1 MGPSAV
7 EGYSGGVNIN
17 WNRILTFGAIHDA
30 TQAHYYNYNGTI
42 GFYRTTAG
50 FKAFGFGSNVA
61 RPYNYD
67 GSSPD
72 FVVTNTW
79 HQPLYF
85 EMRMGANSASGT
97 WSRFHWYCGSTQA
110 NTYGGVLANEDLK
123 MTLCAPNT
131 DWDNGESYLGLING
145 TILSFRYDHSESL
158 HNGMKIKPISNSTL
172 TTNCNF
178 HIAGTQTWSDHITW
192 DDGVQV
198 QLGGSCLFIQ
208 GSGDTWGV
216 WNSSIGAD
224 AWSIKCPFG
233 ARVEIGEMYNQNVGL
248 YVYGNLEVRNALF
261 VNDYAR
267 IDALRVGVTSTDP
280 LDGNL
285 YVEGDATIVDD
296 LEVGDNLTVGDKLQV
311 GVDGSGE
318 LLANNGCFGQNY
330 GADAWGG
337 NGIGIR
343 NDTTTDVVFY
353 AENRAAT
360 DGYGCS
366 IRAGNGGSYILWMR
380 DADATHRFKFYANG
394 ATSPSDISD
403 ERLKINI
410 SDFDGSALDNVKW
423 LSNNLKTFNFK
434 CDENDDTLLMPQN
447 TYTGFVAQT
456 LLTSE
461 EDSIKRLV
469 HTANE
474 TMESGDRY
482 YLDYKGI
489 TAQLARAVQELSDKN
504 DELSAKMEALEAQ
517 ISGSN

>member
-1 MGPSAV
+1 
-7 EGYSGGVNIN
+7 
-17 WNRILTFGAIHDA
+17 
-30 TQAHYYNYNGTI
+30 
-42 GFYRTTAG
+42 
-50 FKAFGFGSNVA
+50 
-61 RPYNYD
+61 
-67 GSSPD
+67 
-72 FVVTNTW
+72 
-79 HQPLYF
+79 
-85 EMRMGANSASGT
+85 
-97 WSRFHWYCGSTQA
+97 
-110 NTYGGVLANEDLK
+110 
-123 MTLCAPNT
+123 
-131 DWDNGESYLGLING
+131 
-145 TILSFRYDHSESL
+145 
-158 HNGMKIKPISNSTL
+158 
-172 TTNCNF
+172 
-178 HIAGTQTWSDHITW
+178 
-192 DDGVQV
+192 
-198 QLGGSCLFIQ
+198 
-208 GSGDTWGV
+208 
-216 WNSSIGAD
+216 
-224 AWSIKCPFG
+224 
-233 ARVEIGEMYNQNVGL
+233 VGL
-248 YVYGNLEVRNALF
+248 YVYGNTEIQYDLF

-280 LDGNL
+280 GDGNL
-285 YVEGDATIVDD
+285 YVEGDATIIDD
-296 LEVGDNLTVGDKLQV
+296 LSVGDDLTVGDKLQL
-311 GVDGSGE
+311 GVSGAGE

-337 NGIGIR
+337 DGVGIR
-343 NDTTTDVVFY
+343 KDTTTGVVFY
-353 AENRAAT
+353 AENHAAT
-360 DGYGCS
+360 DGYGGAF
-366 IRAGNGGSYILWMR
+366 RAGNGGTYILWLR
-380 DADATHRFKFYANG
+380 SADGTDRFKFYANG